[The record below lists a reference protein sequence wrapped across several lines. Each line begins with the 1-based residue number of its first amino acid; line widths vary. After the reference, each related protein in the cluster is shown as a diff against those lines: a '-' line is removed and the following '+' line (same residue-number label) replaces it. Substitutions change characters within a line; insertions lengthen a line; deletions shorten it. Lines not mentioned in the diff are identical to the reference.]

1 MSRWAQSKQE
11 PGQFTGST
19 GAQILTPKELASGY
33 QAWARRV
40 STLFLFR
47 SILFLYT
54 RFLSYF
60 YNIGIFHNFGLNV
73 C

>member
-1 MSRWAQSKQE
+1 MGSCSFFQFLYVQMSRWAQSKQE

-40 STLFLFR
+40 SRLFYFD
-47 SILFLYT
+47 SILF
-54 RFLSYF
+54 FV
-60 YNIGIFHNFGLNV
+60 I
-73 C
+73 

>member
-1 MSRWAQSKQE
+1 MVCLQMSRWVQSKQE

-40 STLFLFR
+40 SRFCPGKCFM
-47 SILFLYT
+47 SILFIGSLHPGRKVYQ
-54 RFLSYF
+54 YF
-60 YNIGIFHNFGLNV
+60 
-73 C
+73 